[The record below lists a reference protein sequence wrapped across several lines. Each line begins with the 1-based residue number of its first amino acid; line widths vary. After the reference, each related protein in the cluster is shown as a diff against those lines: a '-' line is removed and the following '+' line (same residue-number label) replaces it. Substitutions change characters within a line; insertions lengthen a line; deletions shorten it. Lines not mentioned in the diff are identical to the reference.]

1 MKISN
6 QILYILGA
14 LLYFAAAAL
23 VVCLPEIGIFLAVIL
38 MVGSVFVTSIR
49 YIGYYLTA
57 ACHMVGGVQMLFM
70 GIFFF
75 DLGLFFLFMES
86 SINTICI
93 IYIVVSYCL
102 DGGID
107 VYNALETKSFGLGSW
122 KRKCAWGAVKILY
135 GVLCLLYMQY
145 PYMLGLMVAV
155 ALVGQGVDKLIKAF
169 RKPEVFSI
177 Q

>member
-49 YIGYYLTA
+49 SIGYYLTA

-93 IYIVVSYCL
+93 I
-102 DGGID
+102 
-107 VYNALETKSFGLGSW
+107 
-122 KRKCAWGAVKILY
+122 
-135 GVLCLLYMQY
+135 
-145 PYMLGLMVAV
+145 
-155 ALVGQGVDKLIKAF
+155 
-169 RKPEVFSI
+169 
-177 Q
+177 